1 MRKRISLLFMALFLW
16 VAVPQTAQAT
26 EYPYEVE
33 VNLTQNV
40 VTVYKKDAAGNYTV
54 PDRAFVCSVGEA
66 TPTGTFRTTDKY
78 VWRALFGN
86 VYGQYATR
94 ITGSILFHSVPYYTM
109 YDKGS
114 LEYPEYNKLGTSA
127 SMGCVRL
134 TVENAKWIYD
144 NCPAG
149 TTVRMVKNND
159 PLPIQPEQ
167 PQKLDLNNTTL
178 RGWDPTDPDPA
189 NPWHKVLPDHARLEN
204 VNVKSAR
211 SSFTVP
217 AFYGNGTYYLTAEDA
232 NRVFVQLGKT
242 VTLPAAPEDMTR
254 AMGTAQI
261 VYQGKTTD
269 VNYCIYEGKTYYKL
283 RDLAVMTETDISWNA
298 KTEDIILSNGQEDS
312 WMSRVLL
319 RRSTAVE
326 ISA

>member
-1 MRKRISLLFMALFLW
+1 MRKKLSLLFMALFLFMG
-16 VAVPQTAQAT
+16 VPQMAQAA

-40 VTVYKKDAAGNYTV
+40 VTVYKKDAAGKYTV
-54 PDRAFVCSVGEA
+54 PDRAFVCSVGPA

-114 LEYPEYNKLGTSA
+114 LEYLEYNKLGTSA

-149 TTVRMVKNND
+149 TTIRMVKNND
-159 PLPIQPEQ
+159 PLPIQP
-167 PQKLDLNNTTL
+167 KL
-178 RGWDPTDPDPA
+178 
-189 NPWHKVLPDHARLEN
+189 
-204 VNVKSAR
+204 
-211 SSFTVP
+211 
-217 AFYGNGTYYLTAEDA
+217 
-232 NRVFVQLGKT
+232 
-242 VTLPAAPEDMTR
+242 
-254 AMGTAQI
+254 QI
-261 VYQGKTTD
+261 HF
-269 VNYCIYEGKTYYKL
+269 I
-283 RDLAVMTETDISWNA
+283 
-298 KTEDIILSNGQEDS
+298 
-312 WMSRVLL
+312 
-319 RRSTAVE
+319 
-326 ISA
+326 